1 MIKTNETIHPDIQLS
16 KKAIETIVSNVKK
29 SILAKEQKINLENLI
44 NIKAKESLNVYV
56 QSLKELEKYARKE
69 FEEKRLEQMHIND
82 EEKVKRLKR
91 ELEEVQLRMN
101 KRKRIKENEEK
112 SDDNTVEYRIERR
125 GRKTNSEPT
134 IYRCEVCDYS
144 CKKSY
149 NLKRHVLSKHTEKSK
164 WPCYCKTCDKRF
176 VNIQDLNRHKKTI
189 KHMSKSNLN

>member
-1 MIKTNETIHPDIQLS
+1 MPIKTIHPDIQLT
-16 KKAIETIVSNVKK
+16 KKAINSIVFNVRK
-29 SILAKEQKINLENLI
+29 SILATEQKIILENVI
-44 NIKAKESLNVYV
+44 KDKAKESLNVYDK
-56 QSLKELEKYARKE
+56 SLKELEQFAKDK

-112 SDDNTVEYRIERR
+112 SGLAVTRRIEKR

-134 IYRCEVCDYS
+134 IYHCGVCDYS

-149 NLKRHVLSKHTEKSK
+149 NLKRHVLSKHTDKSQ
-164 WPCYCKTCDKRF
+164 WPQCCETCNLRF
-176 VNIQDLNRHKKTI
+176 VSVQDLNRHKKTK
-189 KHMSKSNLN
+189 KHINKVN